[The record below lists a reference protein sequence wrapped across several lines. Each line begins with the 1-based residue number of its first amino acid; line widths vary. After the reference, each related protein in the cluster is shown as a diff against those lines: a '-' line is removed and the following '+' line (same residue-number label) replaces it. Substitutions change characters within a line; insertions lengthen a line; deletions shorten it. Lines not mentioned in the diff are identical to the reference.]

1 MNFYGCGAYKRD
13 YHICPERSI
22 NDRIRR
28 KEIAMNFTPLFR
40 PRTLAVVGVS
50 LTNDRHPA
58 NVIYMKNRLR
68 QQVEV
73 YPVNVKGGILLG
85 DPVFPRI
92 VDVPHKI
99 DLAVIAAKAE
109 FVPEIMKDCIQ
120 AGVGGAVVVSGGFAE
135 TGREDL
141 QEQIVSLAREAN
153 FPFIGPNCLGIYSP
167 PYADT
172 FFLPSERIVR
182 PEKGKVAIVS
192 QSGGILVDLMI
203 KFAEEGVGMSL
214 AVSIG
219 NKAVITELEML
230 QYFATDPET
239 NVVVFYIEGFRKNE
253 GRRFVQEAGRSPK
266 PVVVFKS
273 GKTPAGAKAVS
284 SHTASM
290 AGDYEVFRSVL
301 AQHGIVEAK
310 NEFELVSF
318 CEALSCYQNPIEG
331 RMGIITSSG
340 GHGATAVD
348 ACASLGLMVPVLS
361 DGEQAEIRKMVSP
374 RLQTIASFG
383 NPIDLTGSVTDEDF
397 MGAAKF
403 MCEKEE
409 VDCVLVLLLPYSP
422 GITSDVGARLS
433 LLYRQKG
440 KPLVAYVPH
449 VEKYRMF
456 VEGFQFH
463 QVPVAHSIEEAVNMA
478 EALRRRQ
485 PC

>member
-1 MNFYGCGAYKRD
+1 MDFK
-13 YHICPERSI
+13 
-22 NDRIRR
+22 
-28 KEIAMNFTPLFR
+28 PLFQ

-58 NVIYMKNRLR
+58 NVIYMKNKLR

-73 YPVNVKGGILLG
+73 HPVNVKGGTLHG
-85 DPVFPRI
+85 DPVY
-92 VDVPHKI
+92 PHVADIPDKI
-99 DLAVIAAKAE
+99 DLAVIAARAE
-109 FVPEIMKDCIQ
+109 FVPEVMQDCIR

-135 TGREDL
+135 TGRPDL
-141 QEQIVSLAREAN
+141 EKQIASLAGAAD

-167 PYADT
+167 PYVDT

-203 KFAEEGVGMSL
+203 KFAEEGVGLSM

-219 NKAVITELEML
+219 NKAMVRELDLL
-230 QYFATDPET
+230 QYFENDPET
-239 NVVVFYIEGFRKNE
+239 QVVAYYVEGFRERE
-253 GRRFVQEAGRSPK
+253 GREFVLAAHQCSK

-273 GKTPAGAKAVS
+273 GKTPAGTRAVS

-290 AGDYEVFRSVL
+290 AGDYEVFSSVL
-301 AQHGIVEAK
+301 AQYGIVEAK
-310 NEFELVSF
+310 DEFEFVSF
-318 CEALSCYQNPIEG
+318 CESLSCYHRPIQG
-331 RMGIITSSG
+331 RIGIITGSG

-348 ACASLGLMVPVLS
+348 ACAVHGLSTPLFS
-361 DGEQAEIRKMVSP
+361 EQEKRAVQELISP
-374 RLQTIASFG
+374 RLREIASLN
-383 NPIDLTGSVTDEDF
+383 NPIDLTGSATDEDF
-397 MGAAKF
+397 VGAAKYLASK
-403 MCEKEE
+403 KEI
-409 VDCVLVLLLPYSP
+409 DCALVLLLPYSP
-422 GITSDVGARLS
+422 GITSDLGARLS
-433 LLYRQKG
+433 LMFRQEG

-463 QVPVAHSIEEAVNMA
+463 QVPVAHSIEEAVHMV
-478 EALRRRQ
+478 EAMRRRQ

>member
-1 MNFYGCGAYKRD
+1 MNF
-13 YHICPERSI
+13 S
-22 NDRIRR
+22 
-28 KEIAMNFTPLFR
+28 PLFQ
-40 PRTLAVVGVS
+40 PKTLAVVGVS

-58 NVIYMKNRLR
+58 NVIYVKNKLR

-73 YPVNVKGGILLG
+73 FPVNVKGGVLQG
-85 DPVFPRI
+85 DPVFSRIADIPRK
-92 VDVPHKI
+92 V

-109 FVPEIMKDCIQ
+109 FVPGIMADCIE

-135 TGREDL
+135 TGRLDL
-141 QEQIVSLAREAN
+141 QEELVSLSRAKA

-167 PYADT
+167 PYVDT

-182 PEKGKVAIVS
+182 PEKGKVAVVS

-219 NKAVITELEML
+219 NKAVITELEL
-230 QYFATDPET
+230 LKYFATDSET
-239 NVVVFYIEGFRKNE
+239 QVVVFYIEGFGKNE

-273 GKTPAGAKAVS
+273 GKTPAGTKAVS
-284 SHTASM
+284 SHTASI
-290 AGDYEVFRSVL
+290 AGDYEVFSSVL
-301 AQHGIVEAK
+301 AQYGVVEAK
-310 NEFELVSF
+310 DEFELVSF
-318 CEALSCYQNPIEG
+318 CEALSCYPKPIEG
-331 RMGIITSSG
+331 RIGIITGSG

-348 ACASLGLMVPVLS
+348 ACASRGLFVPALS
-361 DGEQAEIRKMVSP
+361 TEEQDEIRKRVSP
-374 RLQTIASFG
+374 RLREIASFG
-383 NPIDLTGSVTDEDF
+383 NPIDLTGSALDDDF
-397 MGAAKF
+397 VGAATF
-403 MCEKEE
+403 LCQDEK
-409 VDCVLVLLLPYSP
+409 VDCVVVLLLPYSP
-422 GITSDVGARLS
+422 GVTSDLGARLS

-456 VEGFQFH
+456 VEGFQFNE
-463 QVPVAHSIEEAVNMA
+463 VPVAHSIEEAVNMA
-478 EALRRRQ
+478 EAMRRRQ